1 LVDDGAVPGLPTG
14 VDGHL
19 AAQRKR
25 VKATAGSRADT
36 ADDSNKFKAFLHK
49 VGGRGPWW
57 TQTLRWIVTLSVAGI
72 VGVALLFFILYKTID
87 IPTAN
92 AAFKT
97 QTTNVYYSD
106 GKHKLGSFSKQDRE
120 SVPLDEIPA
129 SMQAAVVAAED
140 RTFYTNRGID
150 IKGIIRAARSNA
162 TSGSIQSGGSTI
174 TQQYVKILYLN
185 QERSYTRKLKEAILS
200 IKIHNQQSKKQILA
214 GYLNT
219 IYFGNRSY
227 GVEVAAQTYFNKP
240 AADLNYAQSAL
251 LATIINSPSYYDP
264 YAEGAAAR
272 IQPRLNYVLD
282 GMAKSGAITQAQ
294 ALKFQHKLP
303 KVVKQRNINRFSG
316 SKGYL
321 LQLVQEQ
328 MESKTGRGLSFDPE
342 VVEGGGLK
350 IVTTFNYKKQME
362 AIAAIKAHRPSGAKE
377 LHQSLV
383 SVKPGSGA
391 VEAMY
396 AGRDY
401 LKNQINWATSGTQPG
416 SSFKAFAVVAA
427 LENGYSLKTKLNGS
441 SPLVINGKQVT
452 ENEGDSGGESF
463 GSVSLA
469 RATEKSINT
478 AFADLMYQMKDG
490 PTKTLDAAEA
500 AGIPARVTDPIKKQA
515 DGPPLVT
522 PLGYFPVPPIDMA
535 NAYATLAAGGKRA
548 DWFIID
554 KVTQGDK
561 TLHKHKIT
569 TKQTIPKDV
578 VDDTVAAMQGVVA
591 TGTGTKAR
599 TICPTAGKTGTAT
612 AGPKDDQ
619 HVSSSWFVGYTPK
632 VATAVMYNR
641 GKLGNGDLEG
651 YLLPTFFGG
660 YIPAMTFQTYMNS
673 ALAGTDCGTFPPPA
687 NIKSKKGTTYKPPA
701 PKCGSN
707 QILND
712 ARTKCVTKPPP
723 TCKSSEQLNSSKT
736 ACVPKPVTC
745 KSPQTRDPK
754 TNKCVDPTPPAPDP
768 QSSALACHEAGGQW
782 DRANTPPCTL
792 PDGTGGWVFMLPF
805 AGLVGLRR
813 REDELEEG

>member
-1 LVDDGAVPGLPTG
+1 
-14 VDGHL
+14 L

-25 VKATAGSRADT
+25 VKATAGSRAGT
-36 ADDSNKFKAFLHK
+36 ANDPNKFKAFVHK
-49 VGGRGPWW
+49 VGGHGPWW

-72 VGVALLFFILYKTID
+72 VGAALLFFILYKTID

-120 SVPLDEIPA
+120 TVPLDEIPA

-227 GVEVAAQTYFNKP
+227 GVEVAAQTYFSKP
-240 AADLNYAQSAL
+240 ASDLNYAQSAL

-362 AIAAIKAHRPSGAKE
+362 AIAAIKAHRPDGHKE

-383 SVKPGSGA
+383 SIKPGDGA

-416 SSFKAFAVVAA
+416 SSFKPFAVVAA

-441 SPLVINGKQVT
+441 SPLYVDGKYIT

-478 AFADLMYQMKDG
+478 AFVDLMFQMKDG
-490 PTKTLDAAEA
+490 PSKTLDAAVA
-500 AGIPARVTDPIKKQA
+500 AGIPKSDTDPIKNQA
-515 DGPPLVT
+515 DGPPPVT
-522 PLGYFPVPPIDMA
+522 PLGYFRVAPVDMA
-535 NAYATLAAGGKRA
+535 NAYATFAAGGKRA
-548 DWFIID
+548 DWYIID
-554 KVTQGDK
+554 KVTQNGK
-561 TLHKHKIT
+561 TLHQHKVT

-578 VDDTVAAMQGVVA
+578 VADTVSAMQGVVR

-612 AGPKDDQ
+612 AGPDKDQ
-619 HVSSSWFVGYTPK
+619 HVSSSWFAGYTPK
-632 VATAVMYNR
+632 LATAVMYNR
-641 GKLGNGDLEG
+641 GKYGNGDLEG
-651 YLLPTFFGG
+651 YLVPIFYGGTVPALTFR
-660 YIPAMTFQTYMNS
+660 TYMNS
-673 ALAGTDCGTFPPPA
+673 ALAGTECGTFPPPG
-687 NIKSKKGTTYKPPA
+687 NIKSEKGTTYKPPP
-701 PKCGSN
+701 PKCKSSE
-707 QILND
+707 ILND
-712 ARTKCVTKPPP
+712 DKTKCIEKPPP
-723 TCKSSEQLNSSKT
+723 TCKSDEQLNSSKT

-745 KSPQTRDPK
+745 TAPKVLDPK
-754 TNKCVDPTPPAPDP
+754 TNTCVDPPATDP
-768 QSSALACHEAGGQW
+768 QSSPSACFAAGGEW
-782 DRANTPPCTL
+782 HVNVDPPCTNL
-792 PDGTGGWVFMLPF
+792 PSDGGTGGGWIFLLPF
-805 AGLVGLRR
+805 AGLIGLRR
-813 REDELEEG
+813 PEDEDDREET